1 MSFLFKS
8 SKKGSQGTNA
18 LPPASRDIRSAEGP
32 QSQIPTFNGAPNGAK
47 PGSPTPGASASGS
60 LNSLA
65 SEKLG
70 GMRSPP
76 PMEARSAPADV
87 ARGQVIP
94 SSDQRVRNM
103 SQDEV
108 CEHPSSEMGR
118 LEHHTDTSQHR
129 PHDSDRCKVEHRL
142 QKRRS
147 RTPPHTRGR
156 SAN

>member
-8 SKKGSQGTNA
+8 SKKGSQTNNA

-47 PGSPTPGASASGS
+47 PASPTPGGASASAS

-70 GMRSPP
+70 MRSPP
-76 PMEARSAPADV
+76 PAETRVIAAD
-87 ARGQVIP
+87 ASRGQVVP
-94 SSDQRVRNM
+94 SPEQRSRNM

-108 CEHPSSEMGR
+108 GEHKTGA
-118 LEHHTDTSQHR
+118 Q
-129 PHDSDRCKVEHRL
+129 
-142 QKRRS
+142 
-147 RTPPHTRGR
+147 
-156 SAN
+156 